1 MNNNNFDKILREC
14 GITRS
19 RGYHYYF
26 KNYIFRDI
34 DLSNKSIL
42 DVGGGNGIASFFA
55 TSQDDTCSSLVVDP
69 IDDGSND
76 LMLIQ
81 YEKMR
86 QHFASKVD
94 FFQGYT
100 SDLSVN
106 EKFDIILLH
115 NSINHIGE
123 DIVSQL
129 TISENIRSESK
140 KRLQSI
146 LKFSKPGT
154 RLIVADCA
162 RKNFWGD
169 LNLNNP
175 VAPTIEWKLHQQ
187 PKVWTEL
194 LADLDCSHE
203 STQWTARRE
212 FRGIGKYLLANRYC
226 SYMLNS
232 HFCSTYSVV
241 VQK

>member
-1 MNNNNFDKILREC
+1 MIGNDFDDILQEC
-14 GITRS
+14 GIPRS
-19 RGYHYYF
+19 KGYHYYF
-26 KNYIFRDI
+26 QNYIFNEI
-34 DLSNKSIL
+34 DLTNKSIL

-81 YEKMR
+81 YKKMR
-86 QHFASKVD
+86 QHFATKVD

-100 SDLSVN
+100 YDLSVN

-115 NSINHIGE
+115 NSINHVGE

-129 TISENIRSESK
+129 IIDEKVRSEYK

-146 LKFSKPGT
+146 PKFSAPGT
-154 RLIVADCA
+154 ILIVADCA

-169 LNLNNP
+169 LNLRNP
-175 VAPTIEWKLHQQ
+175 VAPTIEWILHQQ

-194 LADLDCSHE
+194 LAELDCSHE

-212 FRGIGKYLLANRYC
+212 FGGMGKYLLANRYC

-232 HFCSTYSVV
+232 HFH
-241 VQK
+241 